1 LVIENQPRTN
11 NALESWN
18 RRLNATSRVIHP
30 YFFKFTEIIQK
41 QQQFTEDNFE
51 LRISGTQLRKQKTHT
66 IELDKRLLTLVT
78 NFTDM
83 ELDDF
88 LRGIANNMAQG
99 VKKSRLQLESDDD
112 EQTQPTNQPKIKR
125 QRQFKKKNC

>member
-1 LVIENQPRTN
+1 LIQSVRQRRGRGNKRREPKELSELKPEIIKTN
-11 NALESWN
+11 N
-18 RRLNATSRVIHP
+18 
-30 YFFKFTEIIQK
+30 
-41 QQQFTEDNFE
+41 NFE

-99 VKKSRLQLESDDD
+99 VKKSRLQSESYDD
-112 EQTQPTNQPKIKR
+112 EQTQPANQPKIKR
-125 QRQFKKKNC
+125 QRQLKKKY